1 MKMKSKYK
9 RWIDKKIDNLSNKT
23 IIITGCNSGIGFYTA
38 LFLSYKN
45 AKIIMACRNLNKAQ
59 EAKEKILLE
68 NPCAQLEIYKLD
80 VSSLESIQEFVKN
93 IKKNYHS
100 IDILIKAN
108 NIFDF

>member
-59 EAKEKILLE
+59 EAKEK
-68 NPCAQLEIYKLD
+68 
-80 VSSLESIQEFVKN
+80 N
-93 IKKNYHS
+93 IT
-100 IDILIKAN
+100 
-108 NIFDF
+108 